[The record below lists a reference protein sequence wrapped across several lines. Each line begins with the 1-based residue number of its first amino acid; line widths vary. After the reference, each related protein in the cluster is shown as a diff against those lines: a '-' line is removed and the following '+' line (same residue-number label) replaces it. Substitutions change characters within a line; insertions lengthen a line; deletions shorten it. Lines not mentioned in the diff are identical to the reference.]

1 MSAADAG
8 LLLAA
13 EVQGPARRERR
24 FGFRIGGTGFLVP
37 AGVASEIVQN
47 PVIHRMPWRAPQM
60 RGLVS
65 HRGNVVPVFDLSAL
79 FHTVVRSEPG
89 AYLLILDCGER
100 AGGVFVDTLPT
111 MLVCEADEHP
121 DFSDLPSPLS
131 DTMQGTR
138 VAAGERWFDLDH
150 MALFSALARMQE
162 A

>member
-1 MSAADAG
+1 MSTADAG

-47 PVIHRMPWRAPQM
+47 PVLHRMPWQTPHL
-60 RGLVS
+60 RGLLS
-65 HRGNVVPVFDLSAL
+65 HRGNVVPVFELSAL

-89 AYLLILDCGER
+89 AYLLILDGGER

-111 MLVCEADEHP
+111 MLACEADEHP
-121 DFSDLPSPLS
+121 DFSGVPSPLS
-131 DTMQGTR
+131 DTVQGTR
-138 VAAGERWFDLDH
+138 VAAGERWFELDH
-150 MALFSALARMQE
+150 MALFTALARMH
-162 A
+162 AA